1 MTEFTDNR
9 EKARSVFWRLQDVK
23 SRGHDQYVQRVQR
36 LDDLYFG
43 GGRMWRPSHRD
54 QVEAEG
60 RPAREVNTILPT
72 INAAVGYQIANRMDI
87 AYLPKGSRATEE
99 GAKTMSKVIKHT
111 LENTRYRW
119 RETEVFSDGIIRRRG
134 YFDIRMD
141 YSDSLD
147 GEVKITSPDPMDVI
161 PDPDG
166 KTYDPDGWADVHT
179 CRWLTHDEIEGLYG
193 KDAADEIRGTWRNYA
208 DEANWSTELV
218 RRDGFGDSVPPTYG
232 YYQGWY
238 GDNDYVRRYRV
249 VDKQWHEYTN
259 GLVAVF
265 PGGDF
270 RVVEGYPQEHLA
282 WLLDRGVSLVTRRIR
297 RVRWSVCAPEVC
309 IRDEHSPY
317 EHFTIVPYFPIFSR
331 GQTIGMVDN
340 MESPAEML
348 NKFVSQFE
356 HVVNSS
362 ANGGWQGEAG
372 VLENMT
378 DEDFTQNGAQTG
390 LVLLRK
396 PGTKEFSRIQPNQV
410 PTGLD
415 RMIDF
420 AHNHLN
426 IVSGV
431 DPQGMQID
439 RNDMSGIALQS
450 LEYTQ
455 QKKLAGILDNLSQT
469 RHMVGDRVRK
479 LVQRYMGGERVLRI
493 TEVDPY
499 GVERRVP
506 LAVNVRQP
514 DGRIFNDLTAGEYD
528 MSISERPAN
537 VTFNNSE
544 FEQIKAMRKD
554 MGIPIPDP
562 VVVRASNLADKSEI
576 AEAMQSASDKADP
589 LAEAEAALKLANAR
603 LADQRAVAEGVKAM
617 FAAIQTAQAIVVT
630 PQSAALADALARS
643 AGFKD
648 QDAAPIFPEAPQAA
662 LPAPQDISAPG
673 DTTPLT
679 PESPANPVD
688 GVNAGMTDAPVQP
701 PK

>member
-9 EKARSVFWRLQDVK
+9 EKARAVFWRFEDVK
-23 SRGHDQYVQRVQR
+23 SRGHENYMRRVKR

-43 GGRMWRPSHRD
+43 GGRMWRPDDRKV
-54 QVEAEG
+54 VEDDG

-99 GAKTMSKVIKHT
+99 GAKTMSKVVKHA
-111 LENTRYRW
+111 LDNTQYRW
-119 RETEVFSDGIIRRRG
+119 RETEAFSDGIIRRRG
-134 YFDIRMD
+134 YLDIRMD
-141 YSDSLD
+141 YGDSID
-147 GEVKITSPDPMDVI
+147 GEVKITSPDPMDVV
-161 PDPDG
+161 PDPDARE
-166 KTYDPDGWADVHT
+166 YDPDYWADVHLT
-179 CRWLTHDEIEGLYG
+179 RWLTHAEIEGLYG
-193 KDAADEIRGTWRNYA
+193 KAAADEVKGTWHNYGE
-208 DEANWSTELV
+208 EANWGTELIN
-218 RRDGFGDSVPPTYG
+218 RDGFGDSIPPTYG
-232 YYQGWY
+232 YHQGWY
-238 GDNDYVRRYRV
+238 GDNEYVRRYRII
-249 VDKQWHEYTN
+249 DKQWHEYSN
-259 GLVAVF
+259 GLVALF
-265 PGGDF
+265 PGGDM
-270 RVVEGYPQEHLA
+270 RVVEGYPPEHIA
-282 WLLDRGVSLVTRRIR
+282 WLLDHGVSLITRRIR
-297 RVRWSVCAPEVC
+297 RVKWTVCAPEVC
-309 IRDEHSPY
+309 IYDDFSPY

-362 ANGGWQGEAG
+362 ANGGWQGEAN
-372 VLENMT
+372 VLVNMT
-378 DEDFTQNGAQTG
+378 DDEFTKRGAETG

-396 PGTKEFSRIQPNQV
+396 QGSKEFTRIQPNQV

-420 AHNHLN
+420 SHNHLN

-431 DPQGMQID
+431 DPNGMGVD

-450 LEYTQ
+450 LEYAQ

-469 RHMVGDRVRK
+469 RHMVANRVRK

-499 GVERRVP
+499 GVERRIP
-506 LAVNVRQP
+506 MPINVRQP
-514 DGRIFNDLTAGEYD
+514 DGSIFNDLTVGEYD
-528 MSISERPAN
+528 ITINERPAN

-554 MGIPIPDP
+554 MGIPIPDA
-562 VVVRASNLADKSEI
+562 VVIRASNLADKSEI
-576 AEAMQSASDKADP
+576 AEAMQAASGEADP
-589 LAEAEAALKLANAR
+589 VAEADAALKLANAR
-603 LADQRAVAEGVKAM
+603 LAEARAVGEGVKAL
-617 FAAIQTAQAIVVT
+617 FSAIQTAQAIVVT
-630 PQSAALADALARS
+630 PQSAQLADQIARS
-643 AGFKD
+643 AGFQDK
-648 QDAAPIFPEAPQAA
+648 DAAPIFPGDVPA
-662 LPAPQDISAPG
+662 LPPPVDVSAPG

-679 PESPANPVD
+679 PAAPSSPVVGAS
-688 GVNAGMTDAPVQP
+688 AGMTDAPVQP